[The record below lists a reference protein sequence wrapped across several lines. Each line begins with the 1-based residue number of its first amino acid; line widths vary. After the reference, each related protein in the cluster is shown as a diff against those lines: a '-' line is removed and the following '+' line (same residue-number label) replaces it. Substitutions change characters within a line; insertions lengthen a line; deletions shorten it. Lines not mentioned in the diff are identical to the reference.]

1 MKREKQNANTYILT
15 VQIYTSIFV
24 YSSAAKCR
32 SQVQVAPPSP
42 APPPCQP
49 MHLMG
54 VILIS
59 YTNERKSLRW
69 GCCWNGMGWGPWLPA
84 DNKKITNNSKS
95 NGKIAITPTK
105 INNAHTDTHN
115 NTHTGS

>member
-32 SQVQVAPPSP
+32 SQVQVAPPS
-42 APPPCQP
+42 PPPCQP

-105 INNAHTDTHN
+105 INNAHTDTH
-115 NTHTGS
+115 TGS